1 MKNKVNMDNFNYG
14 VVELS
19 EVEKLEIIGGDKFLN
34 DIGWFFGKIANAFVN
49 QHPDSGCAYCLDSV
63 TLILIYLLPE
73 KFPWQYFIH

>member
-1 MKNKVNMDNFNYG
+1 MDNFNYG

-49 QHPDSGCAYCLDSV
+49 QHPDSGAHTAWTAL
-63 TLILIYLLPE
+63 
-73 KFPWQYFIH
+73 H